1 MSPSTRR
8 TCSYWCRACISIHW
22 WRRPS
27 SSPRTQPRAT
37 WSTTGSRSASP
48 RTVEAP
54 PGFEPGYE
62 GFAVP
67 CLTNLAT
74 VPGDGASTA
83 KFRRSSRRERQRE
96 EEAAVAALLALHPDA
111 AAVGLDDAAGD
122 REAEAGAV
130 GGRAVLALEIAI
142 EGARPVL
149 RRGARD

>member
-22 WRRPS
+22 WRRRS
-27 SSPRTQPRAT
+27 SSPRTRPRAT
-37 WSTTGSRSASP
+37 WSTPGSPSASP

-74 VPGDGASTA
+74 VPRDGASTPTSQPP
-83 KFRRSSRRERQRE
+83 SSRGLADGERERE
-96 EEAAVAALLALHPDA
+96 DEAGAPAGLALHPDA
-111 AAVGLDDAAGD
+111 AAVSFDDAAGD
-122 REAEAGAV
+122 GEAEA
-130 GGRAVLALEIAI
+130 R
-142 EGARPVL
+142 
-149 RRGARD
+149 